1 MTVMGS
7 GLQTD
12 EVKGALNIAG
22 YWTLGV
28 GKGLMI
34 TAIPVVMLALGVG
47 FMRKVVKIGTR
58 VGGD

>member
-1 MTVMGS
+1 MIDMGD

-34 TAIPVVMLALGVG
+34 SAIPVVMLALGVG
-47 FMRKVVKIGTR
+47 FMEKVANLGKRFGR
-58 VGGD
+58 S